1 MTEPNFLP
9 NFGQKAPQNSVFCI
23 FFLKS
28 LSFVFLK
35 TIQNVSSFDSW
46 LSIANHKSGKVV
58 LELLPIKMFLANQ
71 IAVFFKVQ
79 IYFKRLKDKVHFCL
93 QINIR
98 VSYKLVLFHLVGM
111 VRHAQSVHNNKFA
124 ISSQYFKKEVRDKY
138 DFLHE
143 DKHQSILQAGSIVFT
158 SHSQTCPKYPK

>member
-1 MTEPNFLP
+1 M
-9 NFGQKAPQNSVFCI
+9 NSQFKLLI
-23 FFLKS
+23 LDFPS
-28 LSFVFLK
+28 Q
-35 TIQNVSSFDSW
+35 TTT
-46 LSIANHKSGKVV
+46 GKVV
-58 LELLPIKMFLANQ
+58 LELLPKMFLVNQ

-79 IYFKRLKDKVHFCL
+79 IYFKRLKDKFNFCL

-111 VRHAQSVHNNKFA
+111 VRHAQSAHNNKFA

-143 DKHQSILQAGSIVFT
+143 DKCQSILQAGSIVFA
-158 SHSQTCPKYPK
+158 SHSQTCPKYPN